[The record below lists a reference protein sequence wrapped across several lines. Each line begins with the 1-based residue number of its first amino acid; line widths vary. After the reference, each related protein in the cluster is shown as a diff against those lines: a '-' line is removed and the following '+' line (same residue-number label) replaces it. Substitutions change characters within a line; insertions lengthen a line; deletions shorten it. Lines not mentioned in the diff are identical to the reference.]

1 MKRKLEINWM
11 ELDGAFQTGS
21 WEMQSYLDLETG
33 EVVTVTDEVSGY
45 LEEPPEYELPDW
57 MQGAIEQARQVEEGY
72 GTRYVAIPQ
81 ADSHEDY
88 RDMERFISTVR
99 NDRLRDWM
107 RWRRRGTSARLAAP
121 SR

>member
-11 ELDGAFQTGS
+11 ELDGAYQTGS

-45 LEEPPEYELPDW
+45 LEEPPERELLDW
-57 MQGAIEQARQVEEGY
+57 MQEAIEQARQVEEGY
-72 GTRYVAIPQ
+72 GTRYIAIPQ
-81 ADSHEDY
+81 ADSHEGY
-88 RDMERFISTVR
+88 HDMERFISTVR

-107 RWRRRGTSARLAAP
+107 RWRSRGTSARLAAP